1 MSNLEQTVVDA
12 SATIFSVLAPV
23 WMEVCMSVVAILGYM
38 LLTGSRGKKYK
49 GIVLTHSKDSCST
62 TGRGGS
68 RIQENIAQPVLSAL
82 CQGRHSD
89 ALKLFGDLPAASAA
103 SCCSRVLLA
112 LAKEPVFGDDLSKLL
127 QDSAGEFD
135 PQGFETAVSEAHG
148 HGDLHACAQLFQIAE
163 LASIPQTKR
172 TFTLI
177 VRGHA
182 SDLAAMRAIVDKIR
196 IASVSNEFVQS
207 LYALCDAVDASGELE
222 PDWPRREL
230 PMYAKAIS
238 AFGKDGQLDKAIG
251 VFNGLRCSTVPNAIV
266 CNCLLDACVQ
276 CNNMSVALRVFE
288 EMKNTGLADVVSY
301 NTLMKG
307 YAIKGEVEAARN
319 LLKDMSALGLTA
331 SCITYHAVLH
341 ALVQHG
347 DRPGMWQWVEQMQ
360 VAGHAANVVTCS
372 ILLKIITT
380 PAHAADL
387 KRILKLVDQT
397 AEPSDEVLFGA
408 LAEAC
413 IRVGNL
419 DLLSERTRAFAAH
432 GGLGKIYAPTYGTMI
447 KAYGQAGNLEQVWAL
462 WMEMIAQQVTPTA
475 ITLGCM
481 VEALVMNRC
490 PEDAWQLTD
499 QVWQN
504 DELRP
509 FVNTVIYSTIIK
521 GFAMARQHDKV
532 TVLNEEM
539 KQRGIAKNKIT
550 YNTILNSM
558 ALCGLMRR
566 VPEVLADMREADP
579 RVEPD
584 VVTYST
590 IIKGYC
596 KAGDL
601 DKSLELFNQMRA
613 EGSLEPDELMYNSL
627 LDGCTRQNRLEDA
640 SRILEQMLKAK
651 IRPSNYT
658 LSIVTRFLGRAHRLD
673 QAFQTVESLSAEYG
687 FRPNIQVY
695 TCLMQACF
703 DNHQPAKALTLHDQ
717 IVRHGI
723 VPDEKMYTALVR
735 GCLHTGE
742 TEKAAMVVRCA
753 FHLPCQGMHPTKGQ
767 PQSVESRWVSEVL
780 AKLGRLNGPAANELE
795 RQLHTHAGFQGG
807 RGRGAQR
814 S

>member
-1 MSNLEQTVVDA
+1 MSTVVDV
-12 SATIFSVLAPV
+12 SSTIFSVLAPV

-49 GIVLTHSKDSCST
+49 GIPHSKDSCST
-62 TGRGGS
+62 IGKGGS
-68 RIQENIAQPVLSAL
+68 RIQEDEAQPVLSAL
-82 CQGRHSD
+82 CQGRIGD
-89 ALKLFGDLPAASAA
+89 ALQLFGDLPAASAA
-103 SCCSRVLLA
+103 ACSSRVLLA
-112 LAKEPVFGDDLSKLL
+112 VAKESVCDEALSKLL
-127 QDSAGEFD
+127 HDATCEFD
-135 PQGFETAVSEAHG
+135 AQGFESACQEAHCQ
-148 HGDLHACAQLFQIAE
+148 GDLHACAQLLKIAG

-182 SDLAAMRAIVDKIR
+182 SDIVAMRAVVNEIKT
-196 IASVSNEFVQS
+196 ASVSADFVDS
-207 LYALCDAVDASGELE
+207 LNALCDAVDASGELE
-222 PDWPRREL
+222 QDWPRREL

-238 AFGKDGQLDKAIG
+238 AFGKEGQLEKAIG
-251 VFNGLRCSTVPNAIV
+251 VFNGLRCSTTPNAIV

-276 CNNMSVALRVFE
+276 CNNMSVALRVFDE
-288 EMKNTGLADVVSY
+288 LKTTGLADVVSY

-307 YAIKGEVEAARN
+307 YAIKGEVQAARD

-419 DLLSERTRAFAAH
+419 DLLSERTKAFAVH

-462 WMEMIAQQVTPTA
+462 WLEMLAQQVTPTA

-490 PEDAWQLTD
+490 PEDAWQLTNE
-499 QVWQN
+499 VWQN
-504 DELRP
+504 EELRP
-509 FVNTVIYSTIIK
+509 FVNTVIYSTILK

-539 KQRGIAKNKIT
+539 KQRGIPKNKIT

-566 VPEVLADMREADP
+566 VPEVLQDMREAEP

-601 DKSLELFNQMRA
+601 DKSLELFNQMRTA
-613 EGSLEPDELMYNSL
+613 ESHLEPDELMYNSL
-627 LDGCTRQNRLEDA
+627 LDGCTRQNRLDDA
-640 SRILEQMLKAK
+640 SRILDEMLKAK

-658 LSIVTRFLGRAHRLD
+658 LSIVTRFLGRAQRLD
-673 QAFQTVESLSAEYG
+673 QAFSTVESLSAEYG

-703 DNHQPAKALTLHDQ
+703 DNHQPAKALALHDQ
-717 IVRHGI
+717 IVRRGV

-753 FHLPCQGMHPTKGQ
+753 FHIPCQGMHPTKGE

-780 AKLGRLNGPAANELE
+780 AKLGRLNAAAASELE
-795 RQLHTHAGFQGG
+795 RQLQTHAGFQGG

-814 S
+814 F